1 MSKQSHR
8 SRVNS
13 RVFKFSQTPQL
24 NNRYRCRK
32 DSNSH
37 TVLVFKMFNAEW
49 EVKLIALLFC
59 PAIAGI
65 WYLVSSI
72 EQKFVL
78 RIDQERLRGC
88 DPCVETSDHRL
99 AFVGVPSWT
108 FPLFA
113 FWYNRGHQIQECDFW
128 VTVLLSYSNEIV
140 FASICSKV
148 VIFAD
153 LNRYQW
159 TIHFNHEMVVECE
172 FNCKAM

>member
-1 MSKQSHR
+1 MLGRKILSFEFGMYIVDKICIEHILKMSKQSHR

-13 RVFKFSQTPQL
+13 RVFKFSQSPQL

-59 PAIAGI
+59 PALAGI

-108 FPLFA
+108 FPLFGIIVA
-113 FWYNRGHQIQECDFW
+113 IKYKSATFELLYYW
-128 VTVLLSYSNEIV
+128 VTLM
-140 FASICSKV
+140 K
-148 VIFAD
+148 
-153 LNRYQW
+153 
-159 TIHFNHEMVVECE
+159 
-172 FNCKAM
+172 